1 MHTYIHTYMKNDRTM
16 ARSEALRCIRD
27 HRDFKHVKN
36 HIYIHTYLHTYIHT
50 YIVTYTHAYFI
61 KNLHIYYLHFFLAR
75 FFCHAVFRFTS
86 RAHARALTRIFRS
99 RAYHAHEIA
108 SSWDVTVHSPSS
120 PRARGRGQSKR
131 YGPWH
136 VTTCSKAH
144 SRLLRNLLNGWCQ
157 PRSHC
162 APRSWPSANIE
173 SKSCTTCLGPF
184 VLRKPACART
194 LICQ

>member
-1 MHTYIHTYMKNDRTM
+1 M
-16 ARSEALRCIRD
+16 A
-27 HRDFKHVKN
+27 
-36 HIYIHTYLHTYIHT
+36 
-50 YIVTYTHAYFI
+50 
-61 KNLHIYYLHFFLAR
+61 
-75 FFCHAVFRFTS
+75 FFCCARKLFRRHAAVAFCVHIMMHACRMRLLRAGLS
-86 RAHARALTRIFRS
+86 RYTVLRRLVRAG
-99 RAYHAHEIA
+99 
-108 SSWDVTVHSPSS
+108 P
-120 PRARGRGQSKR
+120 GQTKR

-136 VTTCSKAH
+136 VTTCSQAH

-194 LICQ
+194 LICQRHQSQFECFSACACGGPEATLVDSALTSIEL

>member
-1 MHTYIHTYMKNDRTM
+1 LCLNFSDATSCCFLRPLTCTYG
-16 ARSEALRCIRD
+16 A
-27 HRDFKHVKN
+27 RDFSG
-36 HIYIHTYLHTYIHT
+36 I
-50 YIVTYTHAYFI
+50 
-61 KNLHIYYLHFFLAR
+61 
-75 FFCHAVFRFTS
+75 CHGIQSSV
-86 RAHARALTRIFRS
+86 
-99 RAYHAHEIA
+99 A
-108 SSWDVTVHSPSS
+108 SC
-120 PRARGRGQSKR
+120 ARGPGQTKR

-136 VTTCSKAH
+136 VITCSQAH

-194 LICQ
+194 LICQRHQSQFEGVSARVCDGRKLGIYIYVYIHTYRQEGFELATRPRLLWSPSSCSIKTGGSEL